1 MAEGG
6 PDTPP
11 PPLYIMKFIP
21 IKPLCTLALG
31 LLVLSMTSCLG
42 PQISPE
48 LAAKI
53 EVAEAELEQA
63 RLLEEPPHLP
73 GSYEHFVTHHNYP
86 TTMTIFRDEALMARA
101 KGRGVIYICLEQQ
114 RGRLYVDGQV
124 AADWPVST
132 GVSSRPTPTGTYRV
146 LEKKP
151 DYASNLYGKIKDANG
166 KTVIYNA
173 DATKDVIPEGGR
185 FDGSPMPYWQ
195 RLTWDGLGMHVG
207 KVKAGKRLSHGC
219 IRTPREMAK
228 SLYDITTFRTRVHVV
243 DALEPCYPA
252 RDALVN
258 GETYQESVR
267 RRENA
272 EANLIKLLQE
282 ADKEVEAKLKA
293 EGKKMT
299 VSPSAQM
306 HPELVGKKPAADH
319 QNTVVVKKAAPA
331 PVASPSAQVQP
342 DLPQKKAATPSAQQ
356 QPDLSRPTSV
366 QLQPEFAGKKAP
378 AARKRPASNIGVV
391 HPVMPRGNGGGSY
404 IHMPL
409 PR

>member
-1 MAEGG
+1 MKH
-6 PDTPP
+6 TPFN
-11 PPLYIMKFIP
+11 I
-21 IKPLCTLALG
+21 LCVLMLG
-31 LLVLSMTSCLG
+31 IVVLSTTSCMG

-53 EVAEAELEQA
+53 DAAEDELDRA

-73 GSYEHFVTHHNYP
+73 GTYEHFVTHHGYP
-86 TTMTIFRDEALMARA
+86 TTMKIYKDEQLLARA
-101 KGRGVIYICLEQQ
+101 GGSSPVYICLEQQ
-114 RGRLYVDGQV
+114 RGRIYVGDRV

-132 GVSSRPTPTGTYRV
+132 GVAGRPTPTGSYRV

-166 KTVIYNA
+166 KTVNYNA
-173 DATKDVIPEGGR
+173 DMTKDTIPDGGR

-228 SLYDITTFRTRVHVV
+228 DLFDITTFRTKVHIV
-243 DALEPCYPA
+243 DQLESCYPA

-258 GETYQESVR
+258 GVGYQDSVR
-267 RRENA
+267 RRE
-272 EANLIKLLQE
+272 EA
-282 ADKEVEAKLKA
+282 EAKLAALRKQAEEEIAAKLAAEQKA
-293 EGKKMT
+293 
-299 VSPSAQM
+299 
-306 HPELVGKKPAADH
+306 
-319 QNTVVVKKAAPA
+319 
-331 PVASPSAQVQP
+331 
-342 DLPQKKAATPSAQQ
+342 
-356 QPDLSRPTSV
+356 
-366 QLQPEFAGKKAP
+366 AGKKVTKATPAKKEAP
-378 AARKRPASNIGVV
+378 VVEQPTVVKSTPMPVSNIGRIQ
-391 HPVMPRGNGGGSY
+391 PVMPRSKKANSY